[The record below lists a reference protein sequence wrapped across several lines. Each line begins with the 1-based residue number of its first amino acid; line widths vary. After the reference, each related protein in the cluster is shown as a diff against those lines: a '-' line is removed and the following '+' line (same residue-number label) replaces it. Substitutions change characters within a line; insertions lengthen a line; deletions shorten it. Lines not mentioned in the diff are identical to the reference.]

1 MKKFVKGMLIA
12 AGCFFA
18 AGIILGIIGIAG
30 GSYMDKKYGNT
41 ENHTLVR
48 NAWDRVR
55 KWDFR
60 WLSGDGRGLAL
71 VYDGIE
77 FDKDHG
83 LTYGSFTD
91 DSLREEDIYRLD
103 LEIGGGSL
111 TICQGDG
118 LTLKKD
124 GGPEC
129 QYYIE
134 GDTFYLKQR
143 CPIGG
148 GESDLTLT
156 LPDGV
161 VLDEADIMMGAGEI
175 VTRGLFE
182 AKKMEIELD
191 AGELNMEEVKAD
203 TFSAEVAAGSV
214 IVEKLDAKEC
224 DASVNMGNISLQ
236 DSLITGNLNAEVNM
250 GEIAILLRDSYED
263 HDYEIDCNMGDV
275 TVVAENGEAR
285 EYSGLSSSVELYG
298 RNGNG
303 ESKYDLDCDMG
314 SILVK
319 FSGKEG
325 KDSAA
330 KPSNGAKGK
339 AGAPGEETSETV
351 IGDDAGNGF
360 SGLPE
365 VPEIE
370 NIYGVED
377 NWPESI
383 GRKNTDTTAEDFSFD
398 IWIPEPMTLEITCE
412 TINGELDLEIESG
425 NGKDIFEKD
434 DIQTGTFEVKAD
446 SVGMY
451 KVHFECDDHTGSFW
465 IRPKE

>member
-1 MKKFVKGMLIA
+1 MKKFIKRMLIA
-12 AGCFFA
+12 AGCFFG
-18 AGIILGIIGIAG
+18 AGVILGIIGIAG

-41 ENHTLVR
+41 ENHTLVQE
-48 NAWDRVR
+48 AWNSVR
-55 KWDFR
+55 RWDFR
-60 WLSGDGRGLAL
+60 WLRGDGSGLV

-77 FDKDHG
+77 FDKNHD

-91 DSLREEDIYRLD
+91 DSLRGTDIYNLD

-118 LTLKKD
+118 LSLKKD

-148 GESDLTLT
+148 GETDLTLT
-156 LPDGV
+156 LPEGV
-161 VLDEADIMMGAGEI
+161 MLEEADIMMGAGEI
-175 VTRGLFE
+175 VTKGLFE
-182 AKKMEIELD
+182 AGKIEIELD

-203 TFSAEVAAGSV
+203 TFSAEVAMGSV
-214 IVEKLDAKEC
+214 GVGKLDTIEC
-224 DASVNMGNISLQ
+224 DTSVDMGDISLRE
-236 DSLITGNLNAEVNM
+236 SLITGNLDAEVSM
-250 GEIAILLRDSYED
+250 GEISIFLRDSYED
-263 HDYEIDCNMGDV
+263 HDYEIDCNMGDI
-275 TVVAENGEAR
+275 TVAAENGETR
-285 EYSGLSSSVELYG
+285 EYSGLSSSIELFG

-303 ESKYDLDCDMG
+303 ESRYDLDCDMG

-325 KDSAA
+325 KDSAV
-330 KPSNGAKGK
+330 KPSDGTKGK
-339 AGAPGEETSETV
+339 TGAPGEETSGTG

-370 NIYGVED
+370 DIYGVED

-383 GRKNTDTTAEDFSFD
+383 GRENTDTTAEDFSFD

-434 DIQTGTFEVKAD
+434 DIRTGTFEVKAD
-446 SVGMY
+446 SIGMY